1 MLFYLRIKLISSNLD
16 SSITNQTGGNMLTTE
31 ILNKADKLQS
41 SHEELIKFM
50 DEIVADIDTL
60 KLVLT
65 KRRNFVKEEA
75 FVDAIEA
82 GNLIQKA
89 KEELSNA
96 K

>member
-1 MLFYLRIKLISSNLD
+1 
-16 SSITNQTGGNMLTTE
+16 MLTTE
-31 ILNKADKLQS
+31 ILIKADKLQS

-65 KRRNFVKEEA
+65 KRREFIKVEA
-75 FVDAIEA
+75 FVDAIDA
-82 GNLIQKA
+82 SNSIKKA
-89 KEELSNA
+89 REELSNA